1 MDGLPVV
8 GAPVPLKAYRDF
20 LRSLELA
27 CLRLAA
33 AGRTSTR
40 MGVGADKE
48 PLTMAAIRR
57 WFRLP
62 HLR

>member
-1 MDGLPVV
+1 
-8 GAPVPLKAYRDF
+8 
-20 LRSLELA
+20 LA
-27 CLRLAA
+27 LIKSR
-33 AGRTSTR
+33 
-40 MGVGADKE
+40 GVWS